1 MLGHVLQNM
10 EHNNADTLRTSISS
24 LLIEWQVNVVQL
36 KHTAYK
42 RRAKDAALLFLY
54 ENAIVVQI
62 EILRDTLR
70 NVSVKLFHSRLDIRI
85 MKQ

>member
-24 LLIEWQVNVVQL
+24 LLIEWQVNIVQL

-54 ENAIVVQI
+54 ENAKVVQI
-62 EILRDTLR
+62 EILRDTLH